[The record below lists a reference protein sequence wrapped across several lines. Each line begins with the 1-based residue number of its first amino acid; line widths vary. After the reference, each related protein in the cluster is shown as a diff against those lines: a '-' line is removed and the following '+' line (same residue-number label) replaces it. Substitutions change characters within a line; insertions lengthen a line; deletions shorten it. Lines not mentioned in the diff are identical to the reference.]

1 MEIKDEAVKLLTD
14 LIRIN
19 TVNPP
24 GNELEA
30 ARYVK
35 EILDR
40 EGIENS
46 IHEAAPGRA
55 NLVAGIPGTGEHK
68 PLILLSHLD
77 VVGANPAQWQ
87 YDPFGGIV
95 ADDYIWG
102 RGALDMKGMLTME
115 LLAMLLIKRAGKSPH
130 RDLILVA
137 AADEEAG
144 GECGISWLLKQG
156 IPGLKEA
163 EYVINEG
170 GEGIS
175 QDGWPLYS
183 CQSGEKGVFW
193 VKLMVT
199 GTPGHASMPV
209 ADNAVYHMNQVLS
222 RISSL
227 KSELIL
233 SGTTRSY
240 ITAIATAK
248 GIPLPQEPGVRDQ
261 RLKRLIT
268 QELKEA
274 RSIQAMFHHTISP
287 TIIKAGMKTNVL
299 PEQCEL
305 TLDCR
310 LLPGETPEGFYQKLQ
325 KQINDPQ
332 VIMEIIHA
340 AAPTESP
347 VDTELFRL
355 IEGAVRRENSKAL
368 VVPYL
373 SPGGTDSRY
382 FRRLGI
388 TAYGFMPVLISED
401 ELQRMHGID
410 ERLSLANLEQG
421 TRILTQVV
429 QEISGVDSGQCTV
442 DSL

>member
-1 MEIKDEAVKLLTD
+1 MEIKDEAVKVLTD

-24 GNELEA
+24 GNELAA
-30 ARYVK
+30 ARYLK

-40 EGIENS
+40 EGIDNS

-55 NLVAGIPGTGEHK
+55 NLVARIPGTGRFK
-68 PLILLSHLD
+68 PLVLLSHLD
-77 VVGANPAQWQ
+77 VVGANPAQWRH
-87 YDPFGGIV
+87 DPFGGII

-115 LLAMLLIKRAGKSPH
+115 LLALLQIKRSGELPH

-144 GECGISWLLKQG
+144 GEGGISWLLEQG

-170 GEGIS
+170 GEGTK
-175 QDGWPLYS
+175 QDGRPIYS
-183 CQSGEKGVFW
+183 CQNGEKGVLW
-193 VKLMVT
+193 INLTVT

-209 ADNAVYHMNQVLS
+209 EDNAILHMNRVLN
-222 RISSL
+222 RISGI
-227 KSELIL
+227 KPELTL
-233 SGTTRSY
+233 STTTRSY
-240 ITAIATAK
+240 IIAIANAK
-248 GIPLPQEPGVRDQ
+248 GITLSPDPGLRDQ
-261 RLKRLIT
+261 RLKQLIS
-268 QELKEA
+268 QELKSE
-274 RSIQAMFHHTISP
+274 RSLQAMFYHTIST
-287 TIIKAGMKTNVL
+287 TIMKAGMKTNVL
-299 PEQCEL
+299 PEKCEL

-310 LLPGETPEGFYQKLQ
+310 LLPGETPDGFLQKLRGW
-325 KQINDPQ
+325 IDDPQ
-332 VIMEIIHA
+332 VTIDIIHA
-340 AAPTESP
+340 ASPTESA
-347 VDTELFRL
+347 VDTELFRAM
-355 IEGAVRRENSKAL
+355 ERAVHRENSHAL

-388 TAYGFMPVLISED
+388 AAYGFMPILISEE

-429 QEISGVDSGQCTV
+429 REICGVES
-442 DSL
+442 

>member
-1 MEIKDEAVKLLTD
+1 MEIKDEAVKMLTD

-55 NLVAGIPGTGEHK
+55 NLVARIPGTGRFK
-68 PLILLSHLD
+68 PLALLSHLD
-77 VVGANPAQWQ
+77 VVGANPSQWRH
-87 YDPFGGIV
+87 DPFGGIIT
-95 ADDYIWG
+95 DDYIWG

-115 LLAMLLIKRAGKSPH
+115 LMALLQIKRAGRAPH
-130 RDLILVA
+130 RDVILVA

-144 GECGISWLLKQG
+144 GEHGISWLLEQG

-170 GEGIS
+170 GEGIT
-175 QDGWPLYS
+175 QDGRPIYS
-183 CQSGEKGVFW
+183 CQNGEKGVLW
-193 VKLMVT
+193 INLTLT
-199 GTPGHASMPV
+199 GTPGHGSMPV
-209 ADNAVYHMNQVLS
+209 EDNAILHMNQVLN
-222 RISSL
+222 RISSI
-227 KSELIL
+227 KPELTL
-233 SGTTRSY
+233 STTTRSY
-240 ITAIATAK
+240 ITAIANAK
-248 GIPLPQEPGVRDQ
+248 GITLSPDPAISDQ
-261 RLKRLIT
+261 RLKQLIS
-268 QELKEA
+268 QELNHE
-274 RSIQAMFHHTISP
+274 RSLQAMFYHTISP
-287 TIIKAGMKTNVL
+287 TIMKAGMKTNVL
-299 PEQCEL
+299 PEKCEL

-310 LLPGETPEGFYQKLQ
+310 LLPGETPDGFLQKLQ
-325 KQINDPQ
+325 ERINDPQ
-332 VIMEIIHA
+332 VTIDIIHA
-340 AAPTESP
+340 APPTESS
-347 VDTELFRL
+347 VDTELFWVMER
-355 IEGAVRRENSKAL
+355 AVHRENSKAL

-388 TAYGFMPVLISED
+388 TAYGFMPILITEE

-429 QEISGVDSGQCTV
+429 REICGVDS
-442 DSL
+442 

>member
-40 EGIENS
+40 EGIENT

-55 NLVAGIPGTGEHK
+55 NLVARIPGTGRFK
-68 PLILLSHLD
+68 PLVLLSHLD
-77 VVGANPAQWQ
+77 VVEANPAQWKH
-87 YDPFGGIV
+87 DPFGGIIT
-95 ADDYIWG
+95 DDYIWG

-115 LLAMLLIKRAGKSPH
+115 LLALLQIKRSGKAPD

-144 GECGISWLLKQG
+144 GERGISWLLEQG

-170 GEGIS
+170 GEGVTL
-175 QDGWPLYS
+175 DGRPIYS
-183 CQSGEKGVFW
+183 CQNGEKGVLW
-193 VKLMVT
+193 VNLGVT

-209 ADNAVYHMNQVLS
+209 KDNAILHMNQVLN
-222 RISSL
+222 R
-227 KSELIL
+227 L
-233 SGTTRSY
+233 SGLKPELTLSATTRAY
-240 ITAIATAK
+240 ITAIANAK
-248 GIPLPQEPGVRDQ
+248 GITLPPDPELRDQ
-261 RLKRLIT
+261 RLKRLIS
-268 QELKEA
+268 QELEHE
-274 RSIQAMFHHTISP
+274 RSLQAMFYHTISP
-287 TIIKAGMKTNVL
+287 TIMMAGMKTNVL
-299 PEQCEL
+299 PEKCEL

-310 LLPGETPEGFYQKLQ
+310 LLPGETPESFLRKLQ
-325 KQINDPQ
+325 DRIDDPQ
-332 VIMEIIHA
+332 ITMEIIHA
-340 AAPTESP
+340 APPTESS
-347 VDTELFRL
+347 VDTELFKVMER
-355 IEGAVRRENSKAL
+355 VVDRENSQAL

-388 TAYGFMPVLISED
+388 TAYGFMPILISEE

-429 QEISGVDSGQCTV
+429 REICGVES
-442 DSL
+442 